1 LVILVNRI
9 FSLLLPALRNAPRW
23 GPILRLLVILGT
35 RPEAIKLAP
44 LILRLRRSPGL
55 TLQICSTGQHRELA
69 LEPLRFFGIEPDFD
83 LEVMQ
88 ADQSLSDLSAKILT
102 RLDPILR
109 DGDFD
114 RAIVQGD
121 TTSATCGAIAAAHRA
136 VPVAHVEAGLRSG
149 SVASPW
155 PEEMNRQLISRIAD
169 LHFAPTPGAAA
180 NLRAEGIPSKAIHV
194 TGNTGIDALL
204 AARSR
209 LGNPALWLPRALGR
223 KLILVTMHRRE
234 NLGRGL
240 TELCWAL
247 RGLGAIG
254 HQIVFPAHP
263 SPTIQRQARS
273 ILAGAP
279 GVRILEPQSYPR
291 FVGLMALSDLI
302 VTDSGGVQEEA
313 TALGKAALVVRD
325 ATERPEAIEAGA
337 VHLVCAERHAIA
349 AQVKRL
355 LATPPP
361 LTPADTF
368 GDGRASKRILRVLM
382 QEAQANLAKVA

>member
-1 LVILVNRI
+1 
-9 FSLLLPALRNAPRW
+9 
-23 GPILRLLVILGT
+23 
-35 RPEAIKLAP
+35 
-44 LILRLRRSPGL
+44 
-55 TLQICSTGQHRELA
+55 
-69 LEPLRFFGIEPDFD
+69 LEPLRFFDIEPDFD

-109 DGDFD
+109 NGDFD
-114 RAIVQGD
+114 RVIVQGD

-149 SVASPW
+149 NLASPW
-155 PEEMNRQLISRIAD
+155 PEEMNRQIISRIAD

-180 NLRAEGIPSKAIHV
+180 NLRGEGIPRTAIHV

-209 LGNPALWLPRALGR
+209 LSSLEPWLRRLPSQN
-223 KLILVTMHRRE
+223 LILVTMHRRE

-240 TELCWAL
+240 SELCWAL
-247 RGLGAIG
+247 RVLGEAG
-254 HQIVFPAHP
+254 HQIAFPAHP
-263 SPTIQRQARS
+263 SPTVQAQARS
-273 ILAGAP
+273 ILAAAP

-325 ATERPEAIEAGA
+325 TTERPEAIEAGA
-337 VHLVCAERHAIA
+337 VQLVRAERHAIA
-349 AQVKRL
+349 AQAKRL
-355 LATPPP
+355 LAAPPP
-361 LTPADTF
+361 LAPADTF
-368 GDGRASKRILRVLM
+368 GDGRASERIARVLM
-382 QEAQANLAKVA
+382 QEAQSKLAKVA

>member
-1 LVILVNRI
+1 M
-9 FSLLLPALRNAPRW
+9 
-23 GPILRLLVILGT
+23 RLLVILGT

-44 LILRLRRSPGL
+44 LILQLRRSPDL
-55 TLQICSTGQHRELA
+55 TLQVCSTGQHRDLV
-69 LEPLRFFGIEPDFD
+69 LEPLRFFSIEPDFD
-83 LEVMQ
+83 LEAMQ
-88 ADQSLSDLSAKILT
+88 ADQTLSDLSAKIFT

-114 RAIVQGD
+114 RVIVQGD

-149 SVASPW
+149 NLASPW

-169 LHFAPTPGAAA
+169 LQFAPTPGAAA
-180 NLRAEGIPSKAIHV
+180 NLRAEGIPNKAIHV

-209 LGNPALWLPRALGR
+209 LGSPALWLPPVLGR

-247 RGLGAIG
+247 RELGAIG

-263 SPTIQRQARS
+263 SPTIQKQARS

-291 FVGLMALSDLI
+291 FVELMALSDLI

-313 TALGKAALVVRD
+313 TALGKTALVVRD
-325 ATERPEAIEAGA
+325 STERPEAIEAGA
-337 VHLVCAERHAIA
+337 VQLVSAERHAIA
-349 AQVKRL
+349 AQAKRL

-361 LTPADTF
+361 LAPADTF
-368 GDGRASKRILRVLM
+368 GDGRASERIARVLM
-382 QEAQANLAKVA
+382 HEAQSKLAKVA